1 MHPSQPSSSSGEF
14 GQNLLPFS
22 YGMQMSLGSPP
33 ENQSMSPR
41 MGLSTNVLTIAS
53 APSMIIASI
62 WMAMIEN
69 TSPLSQRSTGS
80 FKLAI
85 QAGLSNMKI

>member
-1 MHPSQPSSSSGEF
+1 MHPSQPSISSAEF

-22 YGMQMSLGSPP
+22 YGMQMSLGSPF
-33 ENQSMSPR
+33 ENQSMSER
-41 MGLSTNVLTIAS
+41 MGWITNVLIIAS

-69 TSPLSQRSTGS
+69 TSPPCARTHG
-80 FKLAI
+80 
-85 QAGLSNMKI
+85 